1 MDLEKEQ
8 VDYVFHD
15 NQRPDITYDL
25 KNIESSV
32 TELWIQGN
40 TKNLSKLKE
49 LSGIQKI
56 WMEFVNQK
64 EFDKIIDLINP
75 EFLYIYDMRVEDLSG
90 LETLTNVKILG
101 LESNTRASKLWNLK
115 ANPSLESLLIR
126 GFTKLTDIQH
136 LKYGLNLR
144 ILELEGSNSNQLK
157 LENLQPVK
165 YLQNLKYLGLSNIR
179 ILDESLEPISFLKE
193 LELLETSNQFP
204 TEEFAKLSVLLPN
217 TQCNKFKPYFRLTYP
232 IDELDIMVVGKR
244 KPLLNYKKDKK
255 KLDKYEENFKKIQE
269 KYSTHI
275 ENGDEQ
281 SIHIQLT

>member
-15 NQRPDITYDL
+15 NQRPDLTYDL

-49 LSGIQKI
+49 LSGIKKI
-56 WMEFVNQK
+56 WVEFVNQK
-64 EFDKIIDLINP
+64 EFYKIIDLINP

-101 LESNTRASKLWNLK
+101 LESNTKASQLWNLK

-126 GFTKLTDIQH
+126 GFTKLTDIQY
-136 LKYGLNLR
+136 LKYGSNLR
-144 ILELEGSNSNQLK
+144 ILELEGNNSNQLK

-179 ILDESLEPISFLKE
+179 ILDESLEPISFLKG
-193 LELLETSNQFP
+193 LELLETSNQFL

-217 TQCNKFKPYFRLTYP
+217 TQCNKFEPYFRLTYP

-244 KPLLNYKKDKK
+244 KPLLNYKRDKK

-269 KYSTHI
+269 KYSTYI
-275 ENGDEQ
+275 ANGDE
-281 SIHIQLT
+281 

>member
-25 KNIESSV
+25 KNTESSV
-32 TELWIQGN
+32 TKIWIQGN
-40 TKNLSKLKE
+40 TKNLSRLKE
-49 LSGIQKI
+49 LSEIKKI
-56 WMEFVNQK
+56 WIEFVNQK
-64 EFDKIIDLINP
+64 EFNKIIDFINP
-75 EFLYIYDMRVEDLSG
+75 ESLYIYDMRVEDLSG

-101 LESNTRASKLWNLK
+101 LESNTRASKLWDLK

-126 GFTKLTDIQH
+126 GFTKLTDIQN

-144 ILELEGSNSNQLK
+144 ILELEGNNSNQLK
-157 LENLQPVK
+157 LENLQPIK

-179 ILDESLEPISFLKE
+179 ILDESLEPISFLKG
-193 LELLETSNQFP
+193 LELLEVSNQFP

-217 TQCNKFKPYFRLTYP
+217 TQCNKFNPYFRLTYP

-244 KPLLNYKKDKK
+244 KPLLNYKRDKK
-255 KLDKYEENFKKIQE
+255 KLDKYKENFKKIQE
-269 KYSTHI
+269 EYSTYI
-275 ENGDEQ
+275 ENGDE
-281 SIHIQLT
+281 

>member
-1 MDLEKEQ
+1 MDLQKEQ

-49 LSGIQKI
+49 MSGIKKI
-56 WMEFVNQK
+56 WIEFVNQK
-64 EFDKIIDLINP
+64 EFDKIINLINP
-75 EFLYIYDMRVEDLSG
+75 ESLYIYDMRVEDLTG
-90 LETLTNVKILG
+90 LEALTNVKILG
-101 LESNTRASKLWNLK
+101 LESNTRASQLWNLK

-126 GFTKLTDIQH
+126 GFTKLTDIQY
-136 LKYGLNLR
+136 LKYGSNLR
-144 ILELEGSNSNQLK
+144 ILELEGNNSNQLK

-179 ILDESLEPISFLKE
+179 ILDESLEPISFLKG
-193 LELLETSNQFP
+193 LNLLETSNQFP

-217 TQCNKFKPYFRLTYP
+217 TQCNKFNPYFRLTYP

-244 KPLLNYKKDKK
+244 KPLLNYKRDKK

-269 KYSTHI
+269 KYSTYI
-275 ENGDEQ
+275 ENGDE
-281 SIHIQLT
+281 

>member
-1 MDLEKEQ
+1 MNLEKEQ

-49 LSGIQKI
+49 LSGIKKI
-56 WMEFVNQK
+56 WIEFVNQR
-64 EFDKIIDLINP
+64 EFNKIIDLINP
-75 EFLYIYDMRVEDLSG
+75 ESLYIYDMRVEDLSR

-126 GFTKLTDIQH
+126 GFTKLTDIKH
-136 LKYGLNLR
+136 LKYGSNLR
-144 ILELEGSNSNQLK
+144 ILELEGNNSNQLK
-157 LENLQPVK
+157 LENLQPIK

-179 ILDESLEPISFLKE
+179 VINESLEPISFLKG

-217 TQCNKFKPYFRLTYP
+217 TQCNKFEPYFRLTYP

-244 KPLLNYKKDKK
+244 KPLLNYKRDKK

-269 KYSTHI
+269 KYSSHT
-275 ENGDEQ
+275 ENGDV
-281 SIHIQLT
+281 

>member
-15 NQRPDITYDL
+15 NQRPDLTYDL

-49 LSGIQKI
+49 LSGIKKI
-56 WMEFVNQK
+56 WVEFVNQK
-64 EFDKIIDLINP
+64 EFNKIIDLINP

-101 LESNTRASKLWNLK
+101 LESNTKASQLWNLK

-126 GFTKLTDIQH
+126 GFTKLTDIQY
-136 LKYGLNLR
+136 LKYGSNLR
-144 ILELEGSNSNQLK
+144 ILELEGNNSNQLK

-165 YLQNLKYLGLSNIR
+165 YLQNLRYLGLSNIR
-179 ILDESLEPISFLKE
+179 ILDESLEPISFLKG
-193 LELLETSNQFP
+193 LELLETSNQFL

-217 TQCNKFKPYFRLTYP
+217 TQCNKFEPYFRLTYP

-244 KPLLNYKKDKK
+244 KPLLNYKRDKK

-269 KYSTHI
+269 KYSTYI
-275 ENGDEQ
+275 ANGDE
-281 SIHIQLT
+281 

>member
-15 NQRPDITYDL
+15 NQRPDLTYDL

-49 LSGIQKI
+49 LSGIKKI
-56 WMEFVNQK
+56 WVEFVNQK
-64 EFDKIIDLINP
+64 EFNKIIDLINP

-101 LESNTRASKLWNLK
+101 LESNTKASQLWNLK

-126 GFTKLTDIQH
+126 GFTKLTDIQY
-136 LKYGLNLR
+136 LKYGSNLR
-144 ILELEGSNSNQLK
+144 ILELEGNNSNQLK

-179 ILDESLEPISFLKE
+179 ILDESLEPISFLKG
-193 LELLETSNQFP
+193 LELLEVSNQFP

-217 TQCNKFKPYFRLTYP
+217 TQCNKFEPYFRLTYP

-244 KPLLNYKKDKK
+244 KPLLNYKRDKK

-269 KYSTHI
+269 KYSTYI
-275 ENGDEQ
+275 ANGDE
-281 SIHIQLT
+281 

>member
-275 ENGDEQ
+275 ENGDE
-281 SIHIQLT
+281 